1 MNGEEA
7 VIKAY
12 GHAINKACDAYVKR
26 EDRGDRIV
34 VRTSGVCESRLPDQA
49 GGTEPV
55 KKLTHLDHAMV
66 VAMSTVWKMQMAVN
80 QIVDMIAVGNQLMPT
95 CRSMAM
101 GGLMCLAIVV
111 GRTSGGIRC
120 PYS

>member
-7 VIKAY
+7 VIQAY
-12 GHAINKACDAYVKR
+12 GHGINMDRDAHVKR
-26 EDRGDRIV
+26 EDCDDTIV
-34 VRTSGVCESRLPDQA
+34 VRISGVCESRLPDQA
-49 GGTEPV
+49 GGTESV

-66 VAMSTVWKMQMAVN
+66 VTMGTVRKMQMAIN
-80 QIVDMIAVGNQLMPT
+80 QIVDMIAVRNRLMPA

-101 GGLMCLAIVV
+101 GGFMCLAIVA

>member
-1 MNGEEA
+1 M
-7 VIKAY
+7 VQ
-12 GHAINKACDAYVKR
+12 
-26 EDRGDRIV
+26 
-34 VRTSGVCESRLPDQA
+34 TSGVCESRLPDQA

-66 VAMSTVWKMQMAVN
+66 VAMSTVRKMQMAIN
-80 QIVDMIAVGNQLMPT
+80 QIVDMIAVRNRLMPA

-111 GRTSGGIRC
+111 GRTIGGIRS